1 MTAQTDRTQP
11 DYLTTHHRSM
21 SISRMG
27 ATTPTPHS
35 RASFT
40 VSLLERGLAGM
51 RLTSISQHS
60 HRLTPPDYA
69 KGAAPVELRA
79 GHARQHVVSHN
90 ESIDDA
96 VRHGAEWEL
105 ATVSYWEWAKLI
117 ATAFLISCAMTT
129 AAFALWW
136 VVT

>member
-1 MTAQTDRTQP
+1 
-11 DYLTTHHRSM
+11 M

-27 ATTPTPHS
+27 ATTPTLHS

-60 HRLTPPDYA
+60 HCLTPPDYA

-79 GHARQHVVSHN
+79 GHARQPVFDN
-90 ESIDDA
+90 TA
-96 VRHGAEWEL
+96 V
-105 ATVSYWEWAKLI
+105 
-117 ATAFLISCAMTT
+117 CADGTEYSSSSNRAGRT
-129 AAFALWW
+129 FHYP
-136 VVT
+136 VTK